1 MASVNRQ
8 DGPRG
13 PRWIVRY
20 RRPDGG
26 ATQKSFTQAKLAQAF
41 ATTVE
46 ANKMSGTYVDPG
58 RGRITYRAMA
68 EIWLS
73 VAEHTDTTATT
84 VRSLFEHHV
93 FPVIGDVPL
102 AKLEAE
108 PLALAHL
115 RKELLT
121 KLAPGT
127 VRNLWGFIGA
137 VFNLAVTDKRISVN
151 PAKGLAPAK
160 PIRPELRP
168 LEGDAVEALV
178 AALPVQ
184 YRGAAILAKGA
195 GLRLGE
201 ALGFGPYR
209 IDWANADRTLH
220 VARQLI
226 EPAGTAPYLRLPKG
240 AKERWVPVGPSVT
253 EPLAELLGGP
263 RSHVEDR
270 VDGATVELAFQASGG
285 GILGRRAVDRAV
297 KTAAH
302 KLGLPASV
310 HFHEFRHYY
319 ASSLIAAGCSEREVG
334 LRLGHSSLEVTRIYG
349 GLFSDAAQRTRDA
362 VEAQYHRVG
371 IRVGIPAAGQFQRES
386 NAAPSSQAVTTTHRG
401 QQKATIHTLT
411 EGGKR
416 AGQGA

>member
-26 ATQKSFTQAKLAQAF
+26 ATQRAFPQAKAAQAF
-41 ATTVE
+41 AKMVE
-46 ANKMSGTYVDPG
+46 AKKMEGTYVNPG
-58 RGRITYRAMA
+58 RGRLTYREMA
-68 EIWLS
+68 ELWLS

-84 VRSLFEHHV
+84 VRSLMEHHV
-93 FPVIGDVPL
+93 FPVIGDTPL

-115 RKELLT
+115 RRELLA

-137 VFNLAVTDKRISVN
+137 VFNAAVADKRITTN

-160 PIRPELRP
+160 PTRPELRP

-178 AALPVQ
+178 AALPAQ

-253 EPLAELLGGP
+253 EPLAELLAGP
-263 RSHVEDR
+263 RATVEDR
-270 VDGATVELAFQASGG
+270 VDGVAAELAFSASQG

-302 KLGLPASV
+302 KLGLPAST
-310 HFHEFRHYY
+310 HFHELRHYY

-334 LRLGHSSLEVTRIYG
+334 LRLGHSSAEVTRIYG
-349 GLFSDAAQRTRDA
+349 GLFNDADKRTRDA
-362 VEAQYHRVG
+362 VEAQFQRARVG
-371 IRVGIPAAGQFQRES
+371 KGASEGQFQRDS
-386 NAAPSSQAVTTTHRG
+386 NAVRSSQSVTTTHRG
-401 QQKATIHTLT
+401 PQRATVSTLT
-411 EGGKR
+411 PGGKR